1 MENEQR
7 TYGLAE
13 WAAALRVRRTEEELA
28 AATRERQAGGVRVR
42 KNVKPDRESIEVERI
57 LLSGEASEAADRR
70 G

>member
-28 AATRERQAGGVRVR
+28 AATRE
-42 KNVKPDRESIEVERI
+42 
-57 LLSGEASEAADRR
+57 LEAARR
-70 G
+70 SSSQEPASAKAARSGSERTSGPTARA